1 MKRFS
6 NALILAVGPALLA
19 ACAGDGPARPEPE
32 SMPKSAPVP
41 PIAAVRPHVV
51 ESPHGSR
58 TDEYYWLRDDT
69 RVDPAVIRYLE
80 AENAYKAAMTAHTV
94 ALEQKVYGEIV
105 GRIKQDDSTVPYR
118 LRGHWYYTRYETGQ
132 EYPVYA
138 RKAGTLDAPEQVM
151 LDVNRM
157 AEGHGFFQ
165 VGSSA
170 IAPDNN
176 LLAFTED
183 PVGRRQYRLRI
194 KNLATGELLPDLI
207 ENVDPHVAWT
217 ADSRSILYVEKDPET
232 LLARRVLRHVLGTD
246 PAEDTLVYEQDD
258 DSFYTSVGSTKD
270 ERYVSIFAR
279 STVST
284 EMRYA
289 DAADPALKFRVFLPR
304 ERDLEYYPDHLD
316 GRWIIRTNW
325 QAPNYRLMEATV
337 GEEGNRANWRELL
350 AHREDAFVDSFD
362 LFRNFLAI
370 EERSDAMRKIRIR
383 PWGGGKDF
391 YIGSDEPAYTTSLG
405 VNAEIDTHIVR
416 YEYTSLTTPMTVYDY
431 DIQTGERQLMKRT
444 PVLGGFD
451 SANYRTELVWAPA
464 RDGAKVPV
472 SLVYRTGFRRDGS
485 APMLQYGYGSY
496 GANMDPAFSV
506 ARVSLLD
513 RGFVFALA
521 HIRGG
526 QEMGRRWYE
535 NGRLLHKKNS
545 FTDFIDVTRHLVKE
559 GYADA
564 SRVSAMGGSAG
575 GLLMGAVSNMAPADY
590 RAIVAQVPFVD
601 VVTTMLD
608 ESIPLTTNEFDEW
621 GNPAKKEYYDYMLS
635 YSPYDN
641 VARQAYPAILVT
653 TGLHDSQVQYWEPAK
668 WVARLRARKTDA
680 NPLLYRTTMEAGHGG
695 KSGRFQLPRDRRGIR
710 FHPRPVGDHRV
721 SVSLGRIEQVA
732 IPVRDLARATN
743 FYRDRL
749 GMKLLFEV
757 PPQLAFFD
765 CDGVRLALSIS
776 SDPMYDPPGSI
787 VYYRVDDIEAAHAE
801 LERREVEFLQ
811 PPHRIAVLDEVEIWM
826 AFFEDT
832 EGNTLAITSEKPVA
846 KP

>member
-1 MKRFS
+1 
-6 NALILAVGPALLA
+6 
-19 ACAGDGPARPEPE
+19 
-32 SMPKSAPVP
+32 
-41 PIAAVRPHVV
+41 
-51 ESPHGSR
+51 
-58 TDEYYWLRDDT
+58 
-69 RVDPAVIRYLE
+69 
-80 AENAYKAAMTAHTV
+80 
-94 ALEQKVYGEIV
+94 
-105 GRIKQDDSTVPYR
+105 
-118 LRGHWYYTRYETGQ
+118 
-132 EYPVYA
+132 VYA

-575 GLLMGAVSNMAPADY
+575 GLLVGAVSNMAPADY

-621 GNPAKKEYYDYMLS
+621 GDPKKKEYYDYMLS

-641 VARQAYPAILVT
+641 VAKQDYPAMLVT

-668 WVARLRARKTDA
+668 WVARLRVRKTDS

-695 KSGRFQLPRDRRGIR
+695 KSGRFQRFREIAEEYAFILDQSGI
-710 FHPRPVGDHRV
+710 
-721 SVSLGRIEQVA
+721 
-732 IPVRDLARATN
+732 
-743 FYRDRL
+743 
-749 GMKLLFEV
+749 
-757 PPQLAFFD
+757 
-765 CDGVRLALSIS
+765 
-776 SDPMYDPPGSI
+776 
-787 VYYRVDDIEAAHAE
+787 
-801 LERREVEFLQ
+801 
-811 PPHRIAVLDEVEIWM
+811 
-826 AFFEDT
+826 T
-832 EGNTLAITSEKPVA
+832 E
-846 KP
+846 